1 MQDLKNVTKYSFVE
15 QDRPVLQAEL
25 IGNADYPDVRGLVHV
40 YFLPGGIYLQ
50 GDVEG
55 LPKTSE
61 FAFHVH
67 EGAEC
72 EGHGDKILIL
82 PDAMS
87 DADGKASMQV
97 YLDRVDSTR
106 IAGRPLVLHLRVGDQ
121 TPEVACG
128 LLARIL

>member
-1 MQDLKNVTKYSFVE
+1 MQNVTIFSFVE
-15 QDRPVLQAEL
+15 QDRPVLKAE
-25 IGNADYPDVRGLVHV
+25 IAGNAEHPDVRGTVYV
-40 YFLPGGIYLQ
+40 YFLPNGIYLQ
-50 GDVEG
+50 GDIEG

-67 EGAEC
+67 DGLVC
-72 EGHGDKILIL
+72 EEPGEKILIL

-87 DADGKASMQV
+87 DADGKVSTQL

-106 IAGRPLVLHLRVGDQ
+106 IAGRPIVLHLKEDGKESQ
-121 TPEVACG
+121 VACG

>member
-1 MQDLKNVTKYSFVE
+1 MQDTKNVTKYSFVE

-25 IGNADYPDVRGLVHV
+25 KGNADYPAIKGLIHV
-40 YFLPGGIYLQ
+40 YFLPTGIYLQ
-50 GDVEG
+50 GDIEG

-67 EGAEC
+67 EGDAC
-72 EGHGDKILIL
+72 EDHGEKILIL

-97 YLDRVDSTR
+97 YLDRVNSTQ
-106 IAGRPLVLHLRVGDQ
+106 IAGRPLVLHLRVGSE
-121 TPEVACG
+121 TPEVACA
-128 LLARIL
+128 LLNRIL

>member
-1 MQDLKNVTKYSFVE
+1 MQDRRNVTRYSFVE

-25 IGNADYPDVRGLVHV
+25 IGNADYPDVRGLIHV

-50 GDVEG
+50 GGIEG

-67 EGAEC
+67 EGTEC
-72 EGHGDKILIL
+72 EGHGEKILIL

-97 YLDRVDSTR
+97 YLDRVDSTL
-106 IAGRPLVLHLRVGDQ
+106 IAGRPMVLHLRVDDK

>member
-1 MQDLKNVTKYSFVE
+1 MQDLQNVTKYSFVE

-40 YFLPGGIYLQ
+40 YVLPGGIYLQ
-50 GDVEG
+50 GDFEG

-67 EGAEC
+67 EGASC

-97 YLDRVDSTR
+97 YLDRVNSTQ
-106 IAGRPLVLHLRVGDQ
+106 IAGRPLVLHLRVGSE
-121 TPEVACG
+121 TPEAACG
-128 LLARIL
+128 LLGRIL